1 MTHRSLTRWRK
12 IWKSFSRQIQSRP
25 WRRSQNWWTVW
36 LRFVLA
42 VFFGVWIGKQGGG
55 GSSIL
60 AILNFITFPP
70 IFYCRTFLAA
80 DADSYGSKLYFS
92 GVVQGLALA
101 TLIWVYFFTDS
112 HTQDEAALASVL
124 DNVVA
129 DQEVVTSNIG
139 DDATMDV
146 DSEFW
151 VVCCSDNKILLSS
164 AWCFYYLGV
173 GQED

>member
-1 MTHRSLTRWRK
+1 MARQDTRMSDDASIVDKVKENMKKFLTPNSK
-12 IWKSFSRQIQSRP
+12 PTMETFPELVDCI
-25 WRRSQNWWTVW
+25 VW

-124 DNVVA
+124 DNVAA
-129 DQEVVTSNIG
+129 DQEVVSSNIG

-146 DSEFW
+146 DSEF
-151 VVCCSDNKILLSS
+151 
-164 AWCFYYLGV
+164 
-173 GQED
+173 